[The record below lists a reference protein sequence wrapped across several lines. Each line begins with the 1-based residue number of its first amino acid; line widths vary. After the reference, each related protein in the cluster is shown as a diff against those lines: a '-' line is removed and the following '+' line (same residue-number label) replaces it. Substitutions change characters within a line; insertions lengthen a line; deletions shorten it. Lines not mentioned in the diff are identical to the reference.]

1 MKKNYITGIIFALI
15 ILGIDL
21 IFFRKTAWFI
31 PLLVVTLTVG
41 WLPFWINVLLKLTHQ
56 REIESKFPE
65 FVRNLVGSVRSGMP
79 APKAILHV
87 STIDYGALSP
97 YIIKLAHQIEWA
109 IPVHKALTTFANET
123 KNTVIKR
130 AVASVI
136 EAETSGGNIEDVLEA
151 ITSSVVEIKKIKDKR
166 RAAANSQII
175 HSYVLFIVFLVVMIV
190 IQNMLIPYMMSLE
203 QAQATEGI
211 VRTGF
216 SGMTK
221 TINIDFT
228 SIPAFAT
235 SLVAWFASLHGVLV
249 MLASIQGLFAGLVIG
264 KLSEGAMMQG
274 IKHSLILITIA
285 IFILSLTQAML

>member
-1 MKKNYITGIIFALI
+1 LI
-15 ILGIDL
+15 VLAINL
-21 IFFRKTAWFI
+21 IFFRKTSWFI

-97 YIIKLAHQIEWA
+97 YITKLAHQIEWA

-123 KNTVIKR
+123 KNIVIKR

-166 RAAANSQII
+166 RAAGHSQII
-175 HSYVLFIVFLVVMIV
+175 HSYVLFMVFLVVMIV
-190 IQNMLIPYMMSLE
+190 IQNMLIPYMMNLE

-221 TINIDFT
+221 TIHIDFT
-228 SIPAFAT
+228 SVPAFAA
-235 SLVAWFASLHGVLV
+235 SIVGWFGSLHGVLI

-264 KLSEGAMMQG
+264 KMSEGVMMQG

>member
-1 MKKNYITGIIFALI
+1 
-15 ILGIDL
+15 
-21 IFFRKTAWFI
+21 
-31 PLLVVTLTVG
+31 VVTLTVG
-41 WLPFWINVLLKLTHQ
+41 WLPFWINVLLRLTHQ

-97 YIIKLAHQIEWA
+97 YVIKLAHQIEWA

-166 RAAANSQII
+166 RAAANSQIVQ
-175 HSYVLFIVFLVVMIV
+175 SYVLFMVFLVVMIV
-190 IQNMLIPYMMSLE
+190 IQNMLIPYMMGLE
-203 QAQATEGI
+203 QAQAAEGI
-211 VRTGF
+211 MRTGF

-221 TINIDFT
+221 TVHIDFT
-228 SIPAFAT
+228 SVPAFA
-235 SLVAWFASLHGVLV
+235 SSIVAWFESLHGVLI

-264 KLSEGAMMQG
+264 KISEGVMMQG

-285 IFILSLTQAML
+285 IFILSLTQAMV